1 MSVIDKVLKIPD
13 DRIAILIGPNGSVKK
28 EVEAKCNVILR
39 IEGKTGQV
47 QLMPKSTV
55 GFDDSALRAIEI
67 IDAISHGFSPTNA
80 FKLLNDEISLLIT
93 DLYDSVGKSRNT
105 ISRFRGRI
113 IGSGGKSRKTIE
125 ELTGSL
131 ISVYGHTVSFLGTY
145 EEIILANDAVLLL
158 LRGRSHKFV
167 YQMLQ
172 NAKRKSKLEKLQL
185 WMD

>member
-1 MSVIDKVLKIPD
+1 MSIIDKVVKVPD

-28 EVEAKCNVILR
+28 EIEAKCNVTLR
-39 IEGKTGQV
+39 IEGKTGEV
-47 QLMPKSTV
+47 QITPKSSM
-55 GFDDSALRAIEI
+55 GFDDRALSAIEI
-67 IDAISHGFSPTNA
+67 IDAISHGFSPANA
-80 FKLLNDEISLLIT
+80 FRLLNDEISLLIT

-113 IGSGGKSRKTIE
+113 IGSDGKSRKTIE

-131 ISVYGHTVSFLGTY
+131 ISVYGHTVSFLGMYDET
-145 EEIILANDAVLLL
+145 ILANDAVLLL
-158 LRGRSHKFV
+158 LKGRSHKFV